1 MQLLS
6 WLLGPTYI
14 FGELNIKLP
23 TLLDCSKA
31 NLSVKVA
38 MLIAGIYET
47 KVLYLNTLLLL
58 TLDYESVAFCH
69 NINSGKVQQNVFRY
83 HDISYLSS

>member
-1 MQLLS
+1 
-6 WLLGPTYI
+6 
-14 FGELNIKLP
+14 
-23 TLLDCSKA
+23 
-31 NLSVKVA
+31 
-38 MLIAGIYET
+38 MLIAGIYDT

-69 NINSGKVQQNVFRY
+69 NINVGKVQQNVVRY